1 MNCVN
6 TSSVEFQTLVKQSG
20 LSKEYVK
27 TMCFIY
33 SNKYNRFPRLDELTG
48 VNSEIYLEQQL
59 EIQNGFAKSEN
70 LFNLTNTDNIIHA
83 QQVLNNKFTDLEVQ
97 VKPFNQEKVRIKI
110 DHKPQIKPITERTVT
125 HSKYANSAILFSDI
139 IFKLQDL
146 YGVQIVEVNE
156 DTIKEFNLEEIPGA
170 LTANAFVLN
179 NMIFVNPEAS
189 DLDAPIHEMMHLLMS
204 HLKSQNQDL
213 YYSVVQSM
221 VNTPVF
227 AQYRQNYPNRT
238 QLDVAE
244 EAFVGEFSKLITL
257 KESVLQELPESIIEE
272 IFNNAKRAL
281 DVILMGKVSTKG
293 YSNEICFESS
303 LRHLSWIVDSKL
315 DAEMKSPEQLNR
327 DANILANKKQ
337 ELFENNELIEECN
350 G

>member
-6 TSSVEFQTLVKQSG
+6 TSSVEFQTLVKKSG

-33 SNKYNRFPRLDELTG
+33 SNKYNRFPRLDELKG
-48 VNSEIYLEQQL
+48 ANSKIYLEQQL
-59 EIQNGFAKSEN
+59 EIKNGFAKSEN
-70 LFNLTNTDNIIHA
+70 LFNLTNTSNITHA
-83 QQVLNNKFTDLEVQ
+83 QQVLNNQFTDVEVQ
-97 VKPFNQEKVRIKI
+97 VKPFNEEKVRIQI
-110 DHKPQIKPITERTVT
+110 EHKPQVQPITERKVT
-125 HSKYANSAILFSDI
+125 HSKYVNSTILFSDI

-170 LTANAFVLN
+170 ITASAFVLN
-179 NMIFVNPEAS
+179 NMIFVNPEVG

-213 YYSVVQSM
+213 YYSIVQSM
-221 VNTPVF
+221 VDTPVF
-227 AQYRQNYPNRT
+227 NQYRQNYPNRT

-244 EAFVGEFSKLITL
+244 EAFVGEFAKLVTL
-257 KESVLQELPESIIEE
+257 GESVLQELPETIVEE

-281 DVILMGKVSTKG
+281 DVILMGQVSVKG

-303 LRHLSWIVDSKL
+303 LRQLSWIVDSKI
-315 DAEMKSPEQLNR
+315 DAETKSPEQLNR

-337 ELFENNELIEECN
+337 ELFENNELTEECY